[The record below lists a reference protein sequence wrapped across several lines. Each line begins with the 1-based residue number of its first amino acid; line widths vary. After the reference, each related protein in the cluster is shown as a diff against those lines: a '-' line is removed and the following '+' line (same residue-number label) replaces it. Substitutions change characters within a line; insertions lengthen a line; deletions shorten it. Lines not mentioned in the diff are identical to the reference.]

1 MVFLLIS
8 KEYLSS
14 KMCREEF
21 NIAVLRHREMDE
33 KVLLPLYLQ
42 STTLPSYMRILQ
54 YSDCR
59 EADEKKL
66 REASEEIIRCLEL
79 NQSFTAKL

>member
-54 YSDCR
+54 YLDCR

-66 REASEEIIRCLEL
+66 RKASEEIIRCLEL